1 MVWGNCY
8 AGTHDRD
15 VAIGL
20 MGFTAVEVYKL
31 PAPLTICVGGALGVA
46 AWAARVK
53 WIAG

>member
-31 PAPLTICVGGALGVA
+31 PAPLTIRVGCTLGVA
-46 AWAARVK
+46 FWAARVK
-53 WIAG
+53 RVVG